1 MLEILIIG
9 ISDYSKI
16 SCVSVKENLFI
27 QTFKKGAT
35 SLKSLSISL
44 FSYAWLLHKKHANS
58 IVSSFTVLSTKG
70 KSFFGTISLYCLFD
84 LVHSDIRYDH
94 QISDKYGQHTGNA
107 NWRCK
112 GQHAEVSCFYSYH
125 YIFCIYLSI
134 NNHCLENATFDPL
147 NRHCSSEN
155 SITY

>member
-44 FSYAWLLHKKHANS
+44 FSYAWLLHKKPAKKLNGIIIYS
-58 IVSSFTVLSTKG
+58 VI
-70 KSFFGTISLYCLFD
+70 
-84 LVHSDIRYDH
+84 
-94 QISDKYGQHTGNA
+94 N
-107 NWRCK
+107 K
-112 GQHAEVSCFYSYH
+112 GQI
-125 YIFCIYLSI
+125 IFWYYFVIL
-134 NNHCLENATFDPL
+134 LV
-147 NRHCSSEN
+147 
-155 SITY
+155 